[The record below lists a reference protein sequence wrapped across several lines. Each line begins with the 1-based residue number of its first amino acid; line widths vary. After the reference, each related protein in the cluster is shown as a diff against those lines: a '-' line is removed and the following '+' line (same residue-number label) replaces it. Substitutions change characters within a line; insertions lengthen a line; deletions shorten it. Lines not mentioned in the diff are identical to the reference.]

1 MGTQATVLSKR
12 AEEDTVITTVQYDYT
27 GDYVGTVT
35 VEVYHYRPIS
45 VDDITTGIITRGE
58 SEKRRLQ
65 SLEVVQDLLNEIP
78 TEING

>member
-45 VDDITTGIITRGE
+45 VDDITIGIITRGE